1 VSGDWR
7 NNGGTFNHSS
17 EVEFDGGDGQ
27 KISGSAFCN
36 VTFGGTGT
44 KYLGG
49 IINVSG
55 WLKIDSLATFD
66 VGPEDDDAYYNITVG
81 SHWYNNIMSPDVNWI
96 GAIVKLVLSLLL
108 GATIG
113 MERRR
118 KGQIAGLRTFALIS
132 MGATLAMLISIYIP
146 QEYMGLKNGDPG
158 RIAAQVVSGVGFL
171 GAGAII
177 QMKGS
182 VRGLTTAA
190 GIWMTACIGLA
201 VGAGMYLISIITT
214 LLIIFILVNIERIE
228 QRHNFLWESKIIR
241 VKMHGIL
248 DDIQPL
254 RDTINSNDIHISD
267 EFMKFDYEN
276 EFTIVNFMVRSN
288 THVNVPSLFKEIKR
302 LGDPISI
309 TITNEMNM

>member
-1 VSGDWR
+1 MLESLYND
-7 NNGGTFNHSS
+7 
-17 EVEFDGGDGQ
+17 
-27 KISGSAFCN
+27 
-36 VTFGGTGT
+36 
-44 KYLGG
+44 
-49 IINVSG
+49 II
-55 WLKIDSLATFD
+55 
-66 VGPEDDDAYYNITVG
+66 
-81 SHWYNNIMSPDVNWI
+81 SPDVNLVNAVVKLLLSMTL
-96 GAIVKLVLSLLL
+96 GAI
-108 GATIG
+108 IG

-146 QEYMGLKNGDPG
+146 QVYLGLKNGDPG

-228 QRHNFLWESKIIR
+228 LRHNFLWESKIIR
-241 VKMHGIL
+241 VKVHGIL
-248 DDIQPL
+248 DDMQPL
-254 RDTINSNDIHISD
+254 RDILNTNEVHISD
-267 EFMKFDYEN
+267 EFMKYDYDN
-276 EFTIVNFMVRSN
+276 QLTIVNFMVRSKN
-288 THVNVPSLFKEIKR
+288 DVSVPEMFSAIKEKT
-302 LGDPISI
+302 DTISI

>member
-1 VSGDWR
+1 MLQNIYND
-7 NNGGTFNHSS
+7 
-17 EVEFDGGDGQ
+17 
-27 KISGSAFCN
+27 
-36 VTFGGTGT
+36 
-44 KYLGG
+44 
-49 IINVSG
+49 IIN
-55 WLKIDSLATFD
+55 
-66 VGPEDDDAYYNITVG
+66 
-81 SHWYNNIMSPDVNWI
+81 PDVTLT
-96 GAIVKLVLSLLL
+96 GAVVKLLLSLVL

-113 MERRR
+113 FERRR

-146 QEYMGLKNGDPG
+146 QVYLGLKNGDPG

-228 QRHNFLWESKIIR
+228 VRHNFLWETKIIR

-248 DDIQPL
+248 ADIQPL
-254 RDTINSNDIHISD
+254 RDTITSNNVHISD
-267 EFMKFDYEN
+267 EFMKFDYE
-276 EFTIVNFMVRSN
+276 EGFTIVNFMVRS
-288 THVNVPSLFKEIKR
+288 TSQVNVPELFQKIKQQ
-302 LGDPISI
+302 GDPMSI

>member
-1 VSGDWR
+1 MLESLYND
-7 NNGGTFNHSS
+7 
-17 EVEFDGGDGQ
+17 
-27 KISGSAFCN
+27 
-36 VTFGGTGT
+36 
-44 KYLGG
+44 
-49 IINVSG
+49 II
-55 WLKIDSLATFD
+55 
-66 VGPEDDDAYYNITVG
+66 
-81 SHWYNNIMSPDVNWI
+81 SPDVNLVNAVVKLLLSMTL
-96 GAIVKLVLSLLL
+96 GAI
-108 GATIG
+108 IG

-146 QEYMGLKNGDPG
+146 QVYLGLKNGDPG

-228 QRHNFLWESKIIR
+228 LRHNFLWESKIIR
-241 VKMHGIL
+241 VKVHGIL
-248 DDIQPL
+248 DDMQPL
-254 RDTINSNDIHISD
+254 RDILNTNEVHISD
-267 EFMKFDYEN
+267 EFMKYDYDN
-276 EFTIVNFMVRSN
+276 QLTIVNFMVRSKN
-288 THVNVPSLFKEIKR
+288 DVSVPVMFNAIKEKT
-302 LGDPISI
+302 DAISI